1 VQLQMPVACRTRRT
15 QTATEGYCFTNH
27 IGVTAEPKPNVPQLA
42 RFIGPFLVIFG
53 ISLAQGFQGAI
64 PQRHPFVK
72 PYRLLHRTTFALG
85 QCINRRAKSSHATK
99 RAVDSE
105 IDDDNEGGVLPMPP
119 LDVLPGAE
127 PPNIYSA
134 QDLQQLTVSQLKQQ
148 LRLRGERVSGR
159 KSDLVN
165 RLLNLNGQRAVS
177 NTDGRSG
184 EQTAEDVFAS
194 TTLHDSAQNSGHP
207 SSSPSGKEFI
217 DVTTYLDPDDVGK
230 ASKSTLVSDPDMDE
244 TDIAD
249 ESSTSTEVWGADAR
263 ILEDED
269 SHANRPLVVDSLS
282 RTVLEFKGS
291 NQSYVPAVVIATRE
305 ALKPF
310 LSGGAG
316 GVHRNR
322 TALNIAEATEQR
334 LRELQLQRE
343 REAAVPV
350 RMDDTDGLDEGDETG
365 RFANILHREVSDW
378 GKYTATGAQLSAQ
391 EVAGVLLLSD
401 VYGAFA
407 PDTTALAEKIAFEC
421 QPVIV
426 MVPDLF
432 RGNPWT
438 GPLNG
443 TNDQGQSYEEWRSSH
458 DDLRV
463 RVDIR
468 AAAACLRDSYGV
480 SSIAVWGTCYGGGR
494 ALETAATLSS
504 DEDMFIHDVDGK
516 TIGPPPVEP
525 MVVVA
530 WYPARYNAPA
540 LFGRRH
546 RAEHSHGAK
555 EYKVAVMGVFAGND
569 RTPGATQEDAVQ
581 LKELLEVDDSV
592 VDHMVKIFPGQEH
605 GFAHLGLSQPKQPHD
620 GVERFVDEEFGG
632 AGRLSVAEGE
642 AEVACLLSTAFME
655 TYTRVFMPTVG
666 PPISLDEY
674 DSEWGRELTIK
685 DLKETRNRDVRVELK
700 EAIDNFV
707 EEPLLSGPRIDPTDE
722 AQEEAL
728 ARLLRSMQDPSA
740 TGPFKVTDDDD
751 LPTIYKKLLS
761 SDENFQIF

>member
-1 VQLQMPVACRTRRT
+1 MPFARRT
-15 QTATEGYCFTNH
+15 PRTHTAANGYYCSDH
-27 IGVTAEPKPNVPQLA
+27 VGVTAEPKPNVPYGS

-53 ISLAQGFQGAI
+53 VSLAQGFQGTV
-64 PQRHPFVK
+64 PQRHPFIK
-72 PYRLLHRTTFALG
+72 PHYLLQPGTFPLGRCIDRRT
-85 QCINRRAKSSHATK
+85 KSSYATK
-99 RAVDSE
+99 SAVHID
-105 IDDDNEGGVLPMPP
+105 IDDDGEGGVLPMPP

-127 PPNIYSA
+127 PPNSYTA

-177 NTDGRSG
+177 NTDDSARSG
-184 EQTAEDVFAS
+184 KQASEDVFAS
-194 TTLHDSAQNSGHP
+194 TSLHDSAQNSIP
-207 SSSPSGKEFI
+207 PISSPGGKEFI
-217 DVTTYLDPDDVGK
+217 DVTAYLDPDDVGK
-230 ASKSTLVSDPDMDE
+230 ASKSTRVSDPEMDE

-249 ESSTSTEVWGADAR
+249 ESSTTTEVWGADAR
-263 ILEDED
+263 ILEDEG

-305 ALKPF
+305 ALRPF
-310 LSGGAG
+310 LSGGAS

-322 TALNIAEATEQR
+322 TVLNVAEATEQR

-350 RMDDTDGLDEGDETG
+350 RLDDTDGLDEGDETG

-378 GKYTATGAQLSAQ
+378 GKYTVTGAQLSAQ

-443 TNDQGQSYEEWRSSH
+443 TNDRGQYYEEWRSSH

-468 AAAACLRDSYGV
+468 AAAACLRDTYGV

-494 ALETAATLSS
+494 ALEAAATLSS

-530 WYPARYNAPA
+530 WYPTRYNAPA
-540 LFGRRH
+540 LFGKRH
-546 RAEHSHGAK
+546 RAKHRHGSTSK

-569 RTPGATQEDAVQ
+569 RTPGATQEDAAR

-605 GFAHLGLSQPKQPHD
+605 GFAHLGLSQPKEPND
-620 GVERFVDEEFGG
+620 VVERFVDEEFGG

-655 TYTRVFMPTVG
+655 TYTRVFLPTVG

-722 AQEEAL
+722 SQEEAL

-740 TGPFKVTDDDD
+740 TGPYKVTDDDD
-751 LPTIYKKLLS
+751 LPTIYKKLIS